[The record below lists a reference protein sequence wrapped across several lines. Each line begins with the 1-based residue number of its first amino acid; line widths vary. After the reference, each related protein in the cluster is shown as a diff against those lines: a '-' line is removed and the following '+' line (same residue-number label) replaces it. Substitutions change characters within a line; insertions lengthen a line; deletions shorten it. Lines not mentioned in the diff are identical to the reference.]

1 MRNSRLSLLRF
12 FATAVATGLP
22 GGALFAVAI
31 RLLLGASFGLCAL
44 VGLLVL
50 GVLFDEELAVQ
61 SVAFFRAAAV
71 ATGLPGGA
79 LFAVGLLG
87 ASFGLRALVGRLVL
101 GVLFDEEL
109 AVQSVAF
116 FRAAA

>member
-31 RLLLGASFGLCAL
+31 RLLLGTSFGLRAL

-61 SVAFFRAAAV
+61 SVALLRATAV

-79 LFAVGLLG
+79 RLAVAFGFCFG
-87 ASFGLRALVGRLVL
+87 ASFGLLALVGPLALV
-101 GVLFDEEL
+101 
-109 AVQSVAF
+109 
-116 FRAAA
+116 